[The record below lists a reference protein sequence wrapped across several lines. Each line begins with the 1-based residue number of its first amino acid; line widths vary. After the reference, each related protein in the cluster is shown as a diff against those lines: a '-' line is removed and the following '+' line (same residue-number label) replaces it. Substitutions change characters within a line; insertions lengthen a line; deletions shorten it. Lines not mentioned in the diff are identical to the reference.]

1 MALKDLF
8 KRGISALLKKQKK
21 DVVDPSAVQRVQNQP
36 QQVLPQESKGTA
48 LQTVRKDLAIQQY
61 PTPPRTG
68 ALQMGT
74 PPSQNLMFGS
84 ALYDRIAQKGPGT
97 FTADEW
103 MKFLTDRRERSLKIF
118 GQNYREK
125 VLNPVKFSYDNT
137 SGYLAGKQT
146 TVPLEELFD
155 SNIAAFS
162 PTGELTGGVLH
173 AAKLAGVKV
182 PGKVLTDL
190 VRLNPVNRLQATEF
204 SNSLTEPVKKR
215 LYQNFKNTFDK
226 INNSVN
232 DPELSQVLNR
242 YTDALERGI
251 PAKPNI
257 PMLMGRYPQFKK
269 ELQQL
274 DFEFDDL
281 ERVRKNLKKPRYE
294 DQSGYTFEGGQN
306 YRETVISLP
315 EDIPGN
321 TPKKFFGHYRDK
333 EVANPIMHIRY
344 DTRFAPNGDK
354 ILMIHEIQSDT
365 NQAISKALRRT
376 KTPNFDAS
384 VRSNPYQKDI
394 EIAFLLDARKKLGDK
409 ILSGNMGRLE
419 SDQAARGIKSIDK
432 VLIRKGIGKPETI
445 KVPDRDNPNYTSDKT
460 INYYPLID
468 RSSYN
473 NYAIKFLLNKAA
485 REKFDYVAVI
495 PTNYMRR
502 GMDTDKIAGTIES
515 YGFANGGKTVKGKS
529 LAVIPNEMKKQAQLF
544 DTKAGKIKFS
554 LSDPNKPYKKIE
566 FRDVDLGDKTYK
578 IKYHSDASEVQ
589 QPGMRFIG
597 KFDLNL
603 YGEAYGV
610 KVSPLMLQT
619 QKLYKKEGGLVQY
632 GSWKK

>member
-1 MALKDLF
+1 MALKELF
-8 KRGISALLKKQKK
+8 KRGISSLLKKQKK

-36 QQVLPQESKGTA
+36 QQVLPQETKGTA

-74 PPSQNLMFGS
+74 PPTQNLMFGS

-103 MKFLTDRRERSLKIF
+103 MKFLTDVRERNLKIF
-118 GQNYREK
+118 GQNYKEK
-125 VLNPVKFSYDNT
+125 VLNPVKFNYDNT

-146 TVPLEELFD
+146 SVPLEELFD

-204 SNSLTEPVKKR
+204 SNTLTEPVRKR
-215 LYQNFKNTFDK
+215 LYQKFKNTFDK
-226 INNSVN
+226 INNQVK
-232 DPELSQVLNR
+232 DPEISRLLNR
-242 YTDALERGI
+242 YTDALEKGI
-251 PAKPNI
+251 PVKPNI
-257 PMLMGRYPQFKK
+257 PQLMGKYPQFKK

-281 ERVRKNLKKPRYE
+281 ARVRKNLKPPRYE
-294 DQSGYTFEGGQN
+294 NESGYTFEGGQN

-315 EDIPGN
+315 EEIVGN
-321 TPKKFFGHYRDK
+321 KPTKYFGHYKD
-333 EVANPIMHIRY
+333 EGLENPIMHIRY
-344 DTRFAPNGDK
+344 DTRFKPNGDK

-365 NQAISKALRRT
+365 QQRIAKALR
-376 KTPNFDAS
+376 KNKISGYDAS
-384 VRSNPYQKDI
+384 VRVNPYQKDT
-394 EIAFLLDARKKLGDK
+394 EIAFLLQARQKLGDK
-409 ILSGNMGRLE
+409 ILAGNMGRLE

-432 VLIRKGIGKPETI
+432 VLVNKGVGQPARIGSEYGGAEA
-445 KVPDRDNPNYTSDKT
+445 NF
-460 INYYPLID
+460 YPLLD

-473 NYAIKFLLNKAA
+473 NYAVKYLLNKAA
-485 REKFDYVAVI
+485 KEKFDYVAVI
-495 PTNYMRR
+495 PTNYMSR
-502 GMDTDKIAGTIES
+502 GGGSGKALGTIEN
-515 YGFANGGKTVKGKS
+515 YGFANGGKTPTGKS
-529 LAVIPNEMKKQAQLF
+529 LAVIPSEMKKQAQLF
-544 DTKAGKIKFS
+544 DTTAGKIKFS
-554 LSDPNKPYKKIE
+554 LSDPNKPYKKVSTK
-566 FRDVDLGDKTYK
+566 DVDMGGKTYK
-578 IKYHSDASEVQ
+578 IKYHEDAQ
-589 QPGMRFIG
+589 QSQQSGMRFIG
-597 KFDLNL
+597 KYDLNL

-632 GSWKK
+632 GG

>member
-1 MALKDLF
+1 
-8 KRGISALLKKQKK
+8 
-21 DVVDPSAVQRVQNQP
+21 
-36 QQVLPQESKGTA
+36 
-48 LQTVRKDLAIQQY
+48 
-61 PTPPRTG
+61 
-68 ALQMGT
+68 
-74 PPSQNLMFGS
+74 
-84 ALYDRIAQKGPGT
+84 
-97 FTADEW
+97 
-103 MKFLTDRRERSLKIF
+103 
-118 GQNYREK
+118 
-125 VLNPVKFSYDNT
+125 
-137 SGYLAGKQT
+137 
-146 TVPLEELFD
+146 
-155 SNIAAFS
+155 
-162 PTGELTGGVLH
+162 
-173 AAKLAGVKV
+173 
-182 PGKVLTDL
+182 
-190 VRLNPVNRLQATEF
+190 
-204 SNSLTEPVKKR
+204 
-215 LYQNFKNTFDK
+215 
-226 INNSVN
+226 
-232 DPELSQVLNR
+232 
-242 YTDALERGI
+242 
-251 PAKPNI
+251 
-257 PMLMGRYPQFKK
+257 
-269 ELQQL
+269 
-274 DFEFDDL
+274 
-281 ERVRKNLKKPRYE
+281 
-294 DQSGYTFEGGQN
+294 
-306 YRETVISLP
+306 
-315 EDIPGN
+315 
-321 TPKKFFGHYRDK
+321 
-333 EVANPIMHIRY
+333 MHIRY

-554 LSDPNKPYKKIE
+554 LSDPNKPYKRIE

-597 KFDLNL
+597 KYDLNL

-632 GSWKK
+632 GS

>member
-21 DVVDPSAVQRVQNQP
+21 DVVDPSAIQRVQNQP
-36 QQVLPQESKGTA
+36 QQVLPQETKGTA
-48 LQTVRKDLAIQQY
+48 LQTVRKDLAIQEY

-68 ALQMGT
+68 ALQMGS
-74 PPSQNLMFGS
+74 PPNQNLMFGS

-125 VLNPVKFSYDNT
+125 VLNPVKFNYDNT

-190 VRLNPVNRLQATEF
+190 VRLNPINRLQATEF

-215 LYQNFKNTFDK
+215 LYQKFKNTFDK
-226 INNSVN
+226 INNQVN
-232 DPELSQVLNR
+232 DPELSRVLNR
-242 YTDALERGI
+242 YTDALESGI
-251 PAKPNI
+251 PVKPNI
-257 PMLMGRYPQFKK
+257 PQLMGKYPQFKK

-281 ERVRKNLKKPRYE
+281 ARVRKNLKPPRYE
-294 DQSGYTFEGGQN
+294 NESGYTFEGGQN

-315 EDIPGN
+315 EEIPGN
-321 TPKKFFGHYRDK
+321 KPTKYFGHYKDK
-333 EVANPIMHIRY
+333 GLENPIMHIRY

-365 NQAISKALRRT
+365 QQSIAKALR
-376 KTPNFDAS
+376 KNKISGFDAS
-384 VRSNPYQKDI
+384 VRINPYQKDT
-394 EIAFLLDARKKLGDK
+394 EIAFLLQARKKLGDK

-432 VLIRKGIGKPETI
+432 VLRYKGGGGAPGIGAEYGTT
-445 KVPDRDNPNYTSDKT
+445 NANF
-460 INYYPLID
+460 YPLLD
-468 RSSYN
+468 RTSYN
-473 NYAIKFLLNKAA
+473 NYAIKYLLNKAA
-485 REKFDYVAVI
+485 KEKFDYVAVI
-495 PTNYMRR
+495 PTNYMSR
-502 GMDTDKIAGTIES
+502 GGGSGKALGTIEN
-515 YGFANGGKTVKGKS
+515 YGFANGGKTPKGKS
-529 LAVIPNEMKKQAQLF
+529 LAVIPAEMKKQAQLF

-554 LSDPNKPYKKIE
+554 LSDPNKPYKKVSTK
-566 FRDVDLGDKTYK
+566 DVEMGDNTYK
-578 IKYHSDASEVQ
+578 IKYHEEAQEVQ

-632 GSWKK
+632 GG

>member
-21 DVVDPSAVQRVQNQP
+21 DVVDPSAIQRVQNQP
-36 QQVLPQESKGTA
+36 QQVLPQETKGTA
-48 LQTVRKDLAIQQY
+48 LQTVRKDLAIQEY

-68 ALQMGT
+68 ALQMGS
-74 PPSQNLMFGS
+74 PPNQNLMFGS

-554 LSDPNKPYKKIE
+554 LSDPNKPYKRIE

-597 KFDLNL
+597 KYDLNL

>member
-21 DVVDPSAVQRVQNQP
+21 DVVDPSAIQRVQNQP
-36 QQVLPQESKGTA
+36 QQVLPQETKGTA
-48 LQTVRKDLAIQQY
+48 LQTVRKDLAIQEY

-68 ALQMGT
+68 ALQMGS
-74 PPSQNLMFGS
+74 PPNQNLMFGS

-125 VLNPVKFSYDNT
+125 VLNPVKFNYDNT

-190 VRLNPVNRLQATEF
+190 VRLNPVNRLQATEY
-204 SNSLTEPVKKR
+204 SNTLSEPVKTR
-215 LYQNFKNTFDK
+215 LYQRFKNTFDK
-226 INNSVN
+226 INNQVN
-232 DPELSQVLNR
+232 DPEISEVLKN
-242 YTDALERGI
+242 YQDALTLLNDL
-251 PAKPNI
+251 PAKPNFSR
-257 PMLMGRYPQFKK
+257 LMGKYPQFKK

-281 ERVRKNLKKPRYE
+281 LRVRRNVRRPRYE

-321 TPKKFFGHYRDK
+321 SPKKFFGHYK
-333 EVANPIMHIRY
+333 EQEVANPIMHIRY

-384 VRSNPYQKDI
+384 VRSNPYQKDT
-394 EIAFLLDARKKLGDK
+394 EIAFLLDARRKLGDK
-409 ILSGNMGRLE
+409 ILSGNMSRLE

-632 GSWKK
+632 GS

>member
-8 KRGISALLKKQKK
+8 KRGISSLLKKQKK

-36 QQVLPQESKGTA
+36 QQVLPQETKGTA

-74 PPSQNLMFGS
+74 PPTQNLMFGS

-103 MKFLTDRRERSLKIF
+103 MKFLTDVRERNLKIF
-118 GQNYREK
+118 GQNYKEK
-125 VLNPVKFSYDNT
+125 VLNPVKFNYDNT

-146 TVPLEELFD
+146 SVPLEELFD

-204 SNSLTEPVKKR
+204 SNTLTEPVRKR
-215 LYQNFKNTFDK
+215 LYQKFKNTFDK
-226 INNSVN
+226 INNQVK
-232 DPELSQVLNR
+232 DPEISRLLNR
-242 YTDALERGI
+242 YTDALEVRPF

-257 PMLMGRYPQFKK
+257 ALLMGRYPQFKK

-281 ERVRKNLKKPRYE
+281 ERVKKGIKPPRYE
-294 DQSGYTFEGGQN
+294 NESGYTFEGGQN

-315 EDIPGN
+315 EEIVGN
-321 TPKKFFGHYRDK
+321 RPTKYFGHYKDK
-333 EVANPIMHIRY
+333 GLENPIMHIRY
-344 DTRFAPNGDK
+344 DTRFKPNGDK

-365 NQAISKALRRT
+365 QQSIAKALR
-376 KTPNFDAS
+376 KNKISGYDAS
-384 VRSNPYQKDI
+384 VRVNPYQKDT
-394 EIAFLLDARKKLGDK
+394 EIAFLLQARQKLGDK
-409 ILSGNMGRLE
+409 ILAGNMGRLE

-432 VLIRKGIGKPETI
+432 VLRYKGGSGASGIGSAYDTATA
-445 KVPDRDNPNYTSDKT
+445 NF
-460 INYYPLID
+460 YPLLD

-473 NYAIKFLLNKAA
+473 NYAVKYLLNKAA
-485 REKFDYVAVI
+485 KEKFDYVAVI
-495 PTNYMRR
+495 PTNYMSR
-502 GMDTDKIAGTIES
+502 GGGSGKALGTIEN
-515 YGFANGGKTVKGKS
+515 YGFANGGKTPTGKS
-529 LAVIPNEMKKQAQLF
+529 LAVIPSEMKKQAQLF
-544 DTKAGKIKFS
+544 DTTAGKIKFS
-554 LSDPNKPYKKIE
+554 LSDPNKPYKKVSTK
-566 FRDVDLGDKTYK
+566 DVDMGGKTYK
-578 IKYHSDASEVQ
+578 IKYHEDAQ
-589 QPGMRFIG
+589 QSQQSGMRFIG
-597 KFDLNL
+597 KYDLNL

-632 GSWKK
+632 GG

>member
-21 DVVDPSAVQRVQNQP
+21 DVVDPSPVQRVQNQP
-36 QQVLPQESKGTA
+36 KDILPEAPKGTA
-48 LQTVRKDLAIQQY
+48 LQTVKKDLAIMEY

-74 PPSQNLMFGS
+74 PSNQNLMFGS

-103 MKFLTDRRERSLKIF
+103 MKFLTDVREKNIKIF

-125 VLNPVKFSYDNT
+125 VLNPVRFTYDNT

-173 AAKLAGVKV
+173 AAKLAGVKI

-204 SNSLTEPVKKR
+204 SDSLSEPVRKR
-215 LYQNFKNTFDK
+215 LFQKFKNTFDK
-226 INNSVN
+226 INNQVN
-232 DPELSQVLNR
+232 DPELSRVLNR

-251 PAKPNI
+251 PSKPNF
-257 PMLMGRYPQFKK
+257 PLLMGRYPQFKK

-281 ERVRKNLKKPRYE
+281 ERIRRNMKRPQYA
-294 DQSGYTFEGGQN
+294 DQEGYTFRGGQD

-321 TPKKFFGHYRDK
+321 NPKKFFGHYQDK
-333 EVANPIMHIRY
+333 GLENPIMHIRY

-365 NQAISKALRRT
+365 NQRIAKSLRKA
-376 KTPNFDAS
+376 KIPSFDAS
-384 VRSNPYQKDI
+384 ARMNPYQKDT
-394 EIAFLLDARKKLGDK
+394 EIAFLLQARKKIGDK
-409 ILSGNMGRLE
+409 IISGNMARLE
-419 SDQAARGIKSIDK
+419 SDQASRAIKSIDK
-432 VLIRKGIGKPETI
+432 VLVRKGIGKPETI
-445 KVPDRDNPNYTSDKT
+445 KFTEDGTSY
-460 INYYPLID
+460 IERQQMNYYPLLD

-485 REKFDYVAVI
+485 KEKFDYVAVI

-502 GMDTDKIAGTIES
+502 GIDRDKIKGTIEN
-515 YGFANGGKTVKGKS
+515 YGFASGANSEKGKS
-529 LAVIPNEMKKQAQLF
+529 LAVIPAEMKKQAQLF
-544 DTKAGKIKFS
+544 DTTSGKIKFS
-554 LSDPNKPYKKIE
+554 LSDPNKPYK
-566 FRDVDLGDKTYK
+566 DVGLKDVELGDKTYK
-578 IKYHSDASEVQ
+578 IKFHKDASATQ
-589 QPGMRFIG
+589 QPGFRFIG
-597 KFDLNL
+597 KYDLNL
-603 YGEAYGV
+603 YGDAYGV
-610 KVSPLMLQT
+610 KVSPLMQQT
-619 QKLYKKEGGLVQY
+619 QKLYKKEGGLVHY
-632 GSWKK
+632 GG

>member
-36 QQVLPQESKGTA
+36 QQVLPQETKGTA
-48 LQTVRKDLAIQQY
+48 LQTVRKDLAIQEY

-68 ALQMGT
+68 ALQMGS

-103 MKFLTDRRERSLKIF
+103 MKFLTDVRERNLKIF

-125 VLNPVKFSYDNT
+125 VLNPVKFNYDNT

-215 LYQNFKNTFDK
+215 LYQKFKNTFDK
-226 INNSVN
+226 INNQVS
-232 DPELSQVLNR
+232 DPELSR
-242 YTDALERGI
+242 ILERYSVALDRGT
-251 PAKPNI
+251 PVKPNLES
-257 PMLMGRYPQFKK
+257 LMAKYPQFKK
-269 ELQQL
+269 EFKQL

-281 ERVRKNLKKPRYE
+281 ERVRKNLKPPRYE
-294 DQSGYTFEGGQN
+294 FEEGYTFKGGQN

-315 EDIPGN
+315 EKIPGN
-321 TPKKFFGHYRDK
+321 NPTKYFGHYKDK
-333 EVANPIMHIRY
+333 DLANPIMHIRY
-344 DTRFAPNGDK
+344 DTRFTPNGDK
-354 ILMIHEIQSDT
+354 VLMIHEIQSDT
-365 NQAISKALRRT
+365 QQSIAKALRSS
-376 KTPNFDAS
+376 KTPPYDAS
-384 VRSNPYQKDI
+384 ARINPYQKDT
-394 EIAFLLDARKKLGDK
+394 EIAFLLQARKKLGDK
-409 ILSGNMGRLE
+409 IISGNMNRLE

-432 VLIRKGIGKPETI
+432 VLMYKGSGQPGRITGDFGQD
-445 KVPDRDNPNYTSDKT
+445 VNF
-460 INYYPLID
+460 YPLLD

-485 REKFDYVAVI
+485 KEKFDYVAVI
-495 PTNYMRR
+495 PSNYMSR
-502 GMDTDKIAGTIES
+502 GGGSGKALGTIEN
-515 YGFANGGKTVKGKS
+515 YGFANGGKTPTGKS
-529 LAVIPNEMKKQAQLF
+529 LAVIPAEMKKQAQLF
-544 DTKAGKIKFS
+544 DTTAGKIKFS
-554 LSDPNKPYKKIE
+554 LSDPNKPYKEIK
-566 FRDVDLGDKTYK
+566 FKDVEIGDKSYK
-578 IKYHSDASEVQ
+578 IKYHEDAYVSG
-589 QPGMRFIG
+589 QPGLRFIG
-597 KFDLNL
+597 KDDLNL

-619 QKLYKKEGGLVQY
+619 QKLYKKEGGLVQH
-632 GSWKK
+632 GN

>member
-36 QQVLPQESKGTA
+36 KQVLPQETKGTA
-48 LQTVRKDLAIQQY
+48 LQTVRKDLAIQEY

-74 PPSQNLMFGS
+74 PPNQNLMFGS
-84 ALYDRIAQKGPGT
+84 ALYDRITQKGPGT

-103 MKFLTDRRERSLKIF
+103 MKFLTDRRERNLKIF
-118 GQNYREK
+118 GQDYKEK
-125 VLNPVKFSYDNT
+125 VLNPVKFNYDNT

-173 AAKLAGVKV
+173 AAKLAGVKL

-215 LYQNFKNTFDK
+215 LYQKFKNTFDK
-226 INNSVN
+226 INNQVN
-232 DPELSQVLNR
+232 DPDLSRLLNR
-242 YTDALERGI
+242 YSDALNMGI

-257 PMLMGRYPQFKK
+257 SMLMGRYPQFKK

-281 ERVRKNLKKPRYE
+281 ERVRKNLRRPQYE
-294 DQSGYTFEGGQN
+294 DQDGYTFRGGQN

-321 TPKKFFGHYRDK
+321 NPTKYFGHYKDK
-333 EVANPIMHIRY
+333 GLENPIMHIRY

-365 NQAISKALRRT
+365 QQGIAKALRRS
-376 KTPNFDAS
+376 KIPSYDGQ
-384 VRSNPYQKDI
+384 VRSNPFQKDT
-394 EIAFLLDARKKLGDK
+394 EIAFLLDARKKIGDK
-409 ILSGNMGRLE
+409 IIAGNMGRLE
-419 SDQAARGIKSIDK
+419 SDQAARAIKSIDK
-432 VLIRKGIGKPETI
+432 VLIRKGRGKVGEVSTGS
-445 KVPDRDNPNYTSDKT
+445 YTYDA
-460 INYYPLID
+460 NYYPLLD
-468 RSSYN
+468 RTSYN
-473 NYAIKFLLNKAA
+473 NYAIKYLLNKAA

-495 PTNYMRR
+495 PTNYMSR
-502 GMDTDKIAGTIES
+502 GAGGGKALGTIEN
-515 YGFANGGKTVKGKS
+515 YGFANGGKTIKGKS
-529 LAVIPNEMKKQAQLF
+529 LAVIPAEMKKQAQLF

-554 LSDPNKPYKKIE
+554 LSDPNKPYK
-566 FRDVDLGDKTYK
+566 DVKFKNVTMGEKEYK
-578 IKYHSDASEVQ
+578 IKYHADAFEVQ
-589 QPGMRFIG
+589 QANTRFIG
-597 KFDLNL
+597 KYDLNL

-632 GSWKK
+632 GG

>member
-21 DVVDPSAVQRVQNQP
+21 DVVDPSTVQRVQNQP

-103 MKFLTDRRERSLKIF
+103 MKFLTDQRERKLKIF
-118 GQNYREK
+118 GQNYQEK
-125 VLNPVKFSYDNT
+125 VLNPVKFNYDNA

-215 LYQNFKNTFDK
+215 LYQKFKNTFDK

-242 YTDALERGI
+242 YTDALEMGELA
-251 PAKPNI
+251 AKPNF
-257 PMLMGRYPQFKK
+257 PVLMGRYPQFKK

-274 DFEFDDL
+274 DFAFDDML
-281 ERVRKNLKKPRYE
+281 RIRNNLKAPRYE
-294 DQSGYTFEGGQN
+294 NESNYTFEGGQN

-321 TPKKFFGHYRDK
+321 NPTKYFGHYKDK
-333 EVANPIMHIRY
+333 GLENPIMHIRY

-365 NQAISKALRRT
+365 QQSIAKALRKSRT
-376 KTPNFDAS
+376 SPYDAS
-384 VRSNPYQKDI
+384 VRMNPYQKDT
-394 EIAFLLDARKKLGDK
+394 EIAFLLDARKKIGDK
-409 ILSGNMGRLE
+409 IIAGNMKRLE
-419 SDQAARGIKSIDK
+419 SDQAGRAIQSIDK
-432 VLIRKGIGKPETI
+432 VLRFKGAGKPGRISGDYGT
-445 KVPDRDNPNYTSDKT
+445 DANF
-460 INYYPLID
+460 YPLLD

-485 REKFDYVAVI
+485 KEKFDYVGVI
-495 PTNYMRR
+495 PANYMTR
-502 GMDTDKIAGTIES
+502 GSPKLGQIEN
-515 YGFANGGKTVKGKS
+515 YGFAGGGKSPKGKS
-529 LAVIPNEMKKQAQLF
+529 LAVIPAEMKKQAQLF
-544 DTKAGKIKFS
+544 DTTAGKIKFS
-554 LSDPNKPYKKIE
+554 LSDPNKPYKKIA
-566 FRDVDLGDKTYK
+566 FRNVEIGDNTYK
-578 IKYHSDASEVQ
+578 IKYHSDAQAIQ
-589 QPGMRFIG
+589 QPDTRFIG

-632 GSWKK
+632 GG

>member
-103 MKFLTDRRERSLKIF
+103 MKFLTDQRERKLKIF
-118 GQNYREK
+118 GQNYQEK
-125 VLNPVKFSYDNT
+125 VLNPVKFNYDNA

-204 SNSLTEPVKKR
+204 SNELTEPVKKR
-215 LYQNFKNTFDK
+215 LYQKFKNTFDK
-226 INNSVN
+226 INNQVN

-281 ERVRKNLKKPRYE
+281 ERVRKNMKPPRYE
-294 DQSGYTFEGGQN
+294 NESNYTFEGGQN

-321 TPKKFFGHYRDK
+321 NPTKYFGHYKDK
-333 EVANPIMHIRY
+333 GLENPIMHIRY

-365 NQAISKALRRT
+365 QQSIAKALRKSRT
-376 KTPNFDAS
+376 SPYDAS
-384 VRSNPYQKDI
+384 VRMNPYQKDT
-394 EIAFLLDARKKLGDK
+394 EIAFLLDARKKIGDK
-409 ILSGNMGRLE
+409 ILAGNMKRLE
-419 SDQAARGIKSIDK
+419 SDQAGRAIQSIDK
-432 VLIRKGIGKPETI
+432 VLRFKGAGKPGRISGDYGT
-445 KVPDRDNPNYTSDKT
+445 DANF
-460 INYYPLID
+460 YPLLD

-485 REKFDYVAVI
+485 KEKFDYVAVI
-495 PTNYMRR
+495 PANYMTR
-502 GMDTDKIAGTIES
+502 GSAKLGQIEN
-515 YGFANGGKTVKGKS
+515 YGFAGGGKSPKGKS
-529 LAVIPNEMKKQAQLF
+529 LAVIPAEMKKQAQLF
-544 DTKAGKIKFS
+544 DTTAGKIKFS
-554 LSDPNKPYKKIE
+554 LSDPNKPYKNIA
-566 FRDVDLGDKTYK
+566 FRDVEIGDNTYK
-578 IKYHSDASEVQ
+578 IKYHSDAQAIQ
-589 QPGMRFIG
+589 QPDTRFIG

-632 GSWKK
+632 GG

>member
-21 DVVDPSAVQRVQNQP
+21 DVVDPSTVQRVQNQP

-48 LQTVRKDLAIQQY
+48 LQTVRKDLAIQEY

-68 ALQMGT
+68 ALQMGS
-74 PPSQNLMFGS
+74 PSNQNLMFGS

-103 MKFLTDRRERSLKIF
+103 MKFLTDKRDRNIKIF
-118 GQNYREK
+118 GQNYKET
-125 VLNPVKFSYDNT
+125 VLNPVKFNYDNT

-215 LYQNFKNTFDK
+215 LYQKFKNTFDK
-226 INNSVN
+226 INNQVN

-281 ERVRKNLKKPRYE
+281 ERVRKNMKPPRYE
-294 DQSGYTFEGGQN
+294 NESNYTFEGGQN

-315 EDIPGN
+315 EEIPGN
-321 TPKKFFGHYRDK
+321 KPTKYFGHYKDK
-333 EVANPIMHIRY
+333 GLENPIMHIRY
-344 DTRFAPNGDK
+344 DTRFRPNGDK

-365 NQAISKALRRT
+365 QQSIAKALR
-376 KTPNFDAS
+376 KNKISGFDAS
-384 VRSNPYQKDI
+384 VRMNPYQKDT
-394 EIAFLLDARKKLGDK
+394 EIAFLLQARKKLGDK
-409 ILSGNMGRLE
+409 ILSGNMGRLD

-432 VLIRKGIGKPETI
+432 VLRYKGGKGASGIGSEYGTTTA
-445 KVPDRDNPNYTSDKT
+445 NF
-460 INYYPLID
+460 YPLLD

-473 NYAIKFLLNKAA
+473 NYAIKYLLNKAA
-485 REKFDYVAVI
+485 KEKFDYVAVI
-495 PTNYMRR
+495 PANYMSR
-502 GMDTDKIAGTIES
+502 GSGKLGSIEN
-515 YGFANGGKTVKGKS
+515 YGFAGGGKSPKGKS
-529 LAVIPNEMKKQAQLF
+529 LAVIPAEMKKQAQLF
-544 DTKAGKIKFS
+544 DTTAGKIKFS
-554 LSDPNKPYKKIE
+554 LSDPNKPYKDIA
-566 FRDVDLGDKTYK
+566 FRDVEIGGNTYK
-578 IKYHSDASEVQ
+578 IKYHKDAQEIQ
-589 QPGMRFIG
+589 QPDTRFIG

-632 GSWKK
+632 GG

>member
-8 KRGISALLKKQKK
+8 RRGISALLKKQKK

-36 QQVLPQESKGTA
+36 QQVLPQETKGTA
-48 LQTVRKDLAIQQY
+48 LQTVKKDLAIQQY

-68 ALQMGT
+68 ALQMGS
-74 PPSQNLMFGS
+74 PPNQNLMFGS

-103 MKFLTDRRERSLKIF
+103 MKFLTDQRERTLKIF
-118 GQNYREK
+118 GQNYKEK
-125 VLNPVKFSYDNT
+125 VLNPVKFNYDNT

-182 PGKVLTDL
+182 PGKILTDL
-190 VRLNPVNRLQATEF
+190 VRLNPINRLQATEF

-215 LYQNFKNTFDK
+215 LYQKFKNTFDK
-226 INNSVN
+226 INNQVN

-242 YTDALERGI
+242 YTDALEGGI
-251 PAKPNI
+251 PAKPPI
-257 PMLMGRYPQFKK
+257 PRLMGRYPQFKK

-274 DFEFDDL
+274 NFEFDDL
-281 ERVRKNLKKPRYE
+281 ERVRKNLKPPRYE
-294 DQSGYTFEGGQN
+294 NEKGYTFEGGQN

-315 EDIPGN
+315 EEIPGN
-321 TPKKFFGHYRDK
+321 KPTKYFGHYKDK
-333 EVANPIMHIRY
+333 GLENPIMHIRY

-365 NQAISKALRRT
+365 QQSIAKSLRRN
-376 KTPNFDAS
+376 KISGFDAS
-384 VRSNPYQKDI
+384 VRMNPYQKDT
-394 EIAFLLDARKKLGDK
+394 EITFLLQARKKLGDK
-409 ILSGNMGRLE
+409 ILSGNMSRLE

-432 VLIRKGIGKPETI
+432 VLRYKGSGEPGRIGGEFGGTTEA
-445 KVPDRDNPNYTSDKT
+445 NF
-460 INYYPLID
+460 YPLLD
-468 RSSYN
+468 RTSYN
-473 NYAIKFLLNKAA
+473 NYAIKYLLNKAA
-485 REKFDYVAVI
+485 KEKFDYVAVI
-495 PTNYMRR
+495 PTNYMTR
-502 GMDTDKIAGTIES
+502 GSGSGKALGTIEN
-515 YGFANGGKTVKGKS
+515 YGFANGGKTAKGKS
-529 LAVIPNEMKKQAQLF
+529 LAVIPSEMKKQAQLF

-554 LSDPNKPYKKIE
+554 LSDPNKPYKE
-566 FRDVDLGDKTYK
+566 VSTRDVDMGGKTYK
-578 IKYHSDASEVQ
+578 IKYHEDAQEIQ
-589 QPGMRFIG
+589 QPGYRFIG

-632 GSWKK
+632 GG